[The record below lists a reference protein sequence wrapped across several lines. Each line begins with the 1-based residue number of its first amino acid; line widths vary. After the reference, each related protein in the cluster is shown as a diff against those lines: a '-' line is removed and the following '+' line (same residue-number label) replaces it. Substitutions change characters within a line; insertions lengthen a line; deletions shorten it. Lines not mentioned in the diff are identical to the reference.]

1 MSGGGGNEPFPT
13 QGGDVGRGARAREA
27 VTTAP
32 RRLEVGRIGEVV
44 PRADGVPKTTGRFA
58 YASDLWAAGMLWGH
72 TVRSPHAHARIVAI
86 DIGEALAMSGVHA
99 VLTHDDVPG
108 QKLYGLEFP
117 DQPVL
122 AIDRVRYFGEPV
134 ALVAAEHP
142 EQARRAAEKVRVEY
156 EPLEPVIDPRSAT
169 EREPLHPDRP
179 TMGHGYR
186 ADPRPNVVRHL
197 VIRHGDADAPADVS
211 VEGEYEVGIQDQA
224 FLGPESGLAIPDGE
238 GGVDIHV
245 ATQWLHVDRDQV
257 APCLGLQPEQ
267 VRIHLAGVGGAF
279 GGREDLSMQIH
290 GALLAL
296 HTARPVKL
304 VYGRE
309 ESFVGHVHR
318 HPARIWMK
326 HRATRAGRL
335 VSVQARIL
343 LDGGAYASSSTAVT
357 SNAASFAC
365 GPYDVP
371 NALIEST
378 CVYTNNPPC
387 GAMRGFGAV
396 QTCFAAEAQMDKLAA
411 ALDIDP
417 VELRLLNALAPG
429 DTLPTGQVVSGS
441 LPVAEVIRRAAALE
455 VPPPEELPRDPI
467 RLPGGAGNTTRG
479 QGVKRGTGFAVG
491 FKNICYSE
499 GFDDFCAARVVL
511 TGDAAEIHCAAA
523 EVGQGVDGV
532 IRQVARTELAMDDVT
547 IAPVGTARV
556 DSAGSASASRLTY
569 MVAGAVQLA
578 CRAALEE
585 RSRTG
590 AREIDVERVYH
601 HPRTWPL
608 DPETGQTTGERS
620 HVALAV
626 SAMRVVAE
634 VDVELGL
641 TRVVWIGTAQDVGK
655 AINPQAV
662 EGQIE
667 GGTAQGL
674 GLALMEEIQTR
685 DGLITNASFTDY
697 LIPTALDMPPVVS
710 ELIEVPEP
718 DAPYGVKGV
727 GEPPTVVST
736 AAIVSALRDATGRG
750 LTRVP
755 VRPDDI
761 VGLGLPPEGADP
773 ADRGVATL
781 FPQHQRRPAGEQQDP
796 DHPRPVE
803 RDRRHAEP
811 AEAVDRGSDDQIAGD
826 HEPDRGGDPDLRRG
840 ERDREDDE
848 RAEDAAEPHPE
859 RLVDRRAD
867 AVQAA
872 ARDEQHQDPGRAGD
886 ERREADRLDRAHP
899 IAEATED
906 RGLDRPGEAGRDRH
920 HDCERSAAGHRSTLL
935 GSSCSRAKE
944 STWSAR
950 SSCTRVTSTRSAT
963 NSTWTSSSVRFR
975 RTFRHG
981 KIVAHPGR
989 RGSASTTTPS
999 SSFRTWSR
1007 SSRSAN
1013 SPEFAATGK
1022 DAATMGIPFS
1032 AQVVVID
1039 E

>member
-1 MSGGGGNEPFPT
+1 MST
-13 QGGDVGRGARAREA
+13 STV
-27 VTTAP
+27 
-32 RRLEVGRIGEVV
+32 RRLEVGRIGDVV
-44 PRADGVPKTTGRFA
+44 PRADGIPKTTGEFA
-58 YASDLWAAGMLWGH
+58 YASDLWEAGMLWGH
-72 TVRSPHAHARIVAI
+72 TVRSPHAHARIVEI
-86 DIGEALAMSGVHA
+86 DIAEALAMPGVHA
-99 VLTHDDVPG
+99 VLTHEDVPG
-108 QKLYGLEFP
+108 QKRYGLEFP

-122 AIDRVRYFGEPV
+122 AFDRVRYFGEPV

-142 EQARRAAEKVRVEY
+142 EQARRAAEQVRVEY
-156 EPLEPVIDPRSAT
+156 EALELVSVPERAT
-169 EREPLHPDRP
+169 EQEPLHPDRP

-186 ADPRPNVVRHL
+186 DDPRPNVVRHM
-197 VIRHGDADAPADVS
+197 VIRHGDPDVVGDVS
-211 VEGEYEVGIQDQA
+211 VEGVYEVGIQDQA

-257 APCLGLQPEQ
+257 APCLGLPPEQ
-267 VRIHLAGVGGAF
+267 VRIHLSGVGGAF

-290 GALLAL
+290 GAMLAL
-296 HTARPVKL
+296 HTGRPVKL

-318 HPARIWMK
+318 HPAKIWAE
-326 HRATRAGRL
+326 HRATREGRL
-335 VSVQARIL
+335 VSVRMRIL

-365 GPYDVP
+365 GPYEVP

-411 ALDIDP
+411 ALEIDP

-429 DTLPTGQVVSGS
+429 DTLPTGQVVRGS
-441 LPVAEVIRRAAALE
+441 LPTAEVIRRAAALE
-455 VPPPEELPRDPI
+455 PPAAEELPRDPI

-479 QGVKRGTGFAVG
+479 QGVRRGTGFAVG

-511 TGDAAEIHCAAA
+511 KDGSAEIHCAAA
-523 EVGQGVDGV
+523 EVGQGVNGV
-532 IRQVARTELAMDDVT
+532 IVQVARTELGPDVDVVL
-547 IAPVGTARV
+547 APAGTARV
-556 DSAGSASASRLTY
+556 DSAGSSSASRLTY
-569 MVAGAVQLA
+569 MASGAVQLA

-585 RSRTG
+585 RERTG
-590 AREIDVERVYH
+590 AAEVDVERVYH

-626 SAMRVVAE
+626 AAMRVVAE

-662 EGQIE
+662 AGQIE

-710 ELIEVPEP
+710 ELVEDPEP

-736 AAIVSALRDATGRG
+736 AAIVSALRDATGRE
-750 LTRVP
+750 LSRVP
-755 VRPDDI
+755 VKPDEI
-761 VGLGLPPEGADP
+761 VGL
-773 ADRGVATL
+773 
-781 FPQHQRRPAGEQQDP
+781 
-796 DHPRPVE
+796 
-803 RDRRHAEP
+803 
-811 AEAVDRGSDDQIAGD
+811 
-826 HEPDRGGDPDLRRG
+826 
-840 ERDREDDE
+840 
-848 RAEDAAEPHPE
+848 
-859 RLVDRRAD
+859 
-867 AVQAA
+867 
-872 ARDEQHQDPGRAGD
+872 
-886 ERREADRLDRAHP
+886 
-899 IAEATED
+899 
-906 RGLDRPGEAGRDRH
+906 
-920 HDCERSAAGHRSTLL
+920 
-935 GSSCSRAKE
+935 
-944 STWSAR
+944 
-950 SSCTRVTSTRSAT
+950 
-963 NSTWTSSSVRFR
+963 
-975 RTFRHG
+975 
-981 KIVAHPGR
+981 
-989 RGSASTTTPS
+989 
-999 SSFRTWSR
+999 
-1007 SSRSAN
+1007 
-1013 SPEFAATGK
+1013 
-1022 DAATMGIPFS
+1022 
-1032 AQVVVID
+1032 
-1039 E
+1039 